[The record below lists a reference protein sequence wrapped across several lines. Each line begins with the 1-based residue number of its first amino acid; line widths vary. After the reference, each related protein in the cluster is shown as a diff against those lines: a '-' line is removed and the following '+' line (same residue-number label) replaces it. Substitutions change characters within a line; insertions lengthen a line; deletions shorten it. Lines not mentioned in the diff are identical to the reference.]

1 MDDAFERYTDRV
13 TLCDDGVY
21 RWYYDMDMY
30 KNKSML
36 WMLLRI
42 NLFIMLGASLGGA
55 GLVGL
60 VKHDF
65 RDPMVRGILVVGL
78 ALLALMS
85 VLYVIGFYIAAAVK
99 RGNYRVHFDMRED
112 GIELVWSPGVKQT
125 FDTGKKVL
133 SLAGNAMGSRRVR
146 GRYRPSLDEV
156 SNLAFSSVVR
166 HKSYPQWDMIDLY
179 VPGGKFQVY
188 VNGTDFEEVER
199 FILEHIRK

>member
-42 NLFIMLGASLGGA
+42 NLFIMLGASMGGA

-65 RDPMVRGILVVGL
+65 KDPMVRGILAVGL
-78 ALLALMS
+78 ALLVLMS

-99 RGNYRVHFDMRED
+99 RGNYRLHFDMRED
-112 GIELVWSPGVKQT
+112 CLELVWSPGVKQT

-133 SLAGNAMGSRRVR
+133 ALAGNALGSRRVR
-146 GRYRPSLDEV
+146 GRYRPSLNEV
-156 SNLAFSSVVR
+156 SNVAFSSVFR
-166 HKSYPQWDMIDLY
+166 HRSYPQWDMIDLY

-188 VNGTDFEEVER
+188 VAGEDFERVER
-199 FILEHIRK
+199 FILERIRK

>member
-1 MDDAFERYTDRV
+1 MDDSFERYTDRV

-42 NLFIMLGASLGGA
+42 NLFIMLGASVGGA
-55 GLVGL
+55 VLIGL

-65 RDPMVRGILVVGL
+65 GDPMVRGIPVVGL

-85 VLYVIGFYIAAAVK
+85 ALYVIGFYIAAAVK
-99 RGNYRVHFDMRED
+99 RGNYRLHFDMRED
-112 GIELVWSPGVKQT
+112 GLELVWSPGVRQT

-133 SLAGNAMGSRRVR
+133 TLAGNALGSRRVR

-156 SNLAFSSVVR
+156 SNLAFSSVFR

-188 VNGTDFEEVER
+188 VAREDFEQVER
-199 FILEHIRK
+199 FILERIRA